1 MEFEIFNNLSK
12 TLYVW
17 KRHGEK
23 LKKGLLMTIAIE
35 LFSYRRNE
43 SATRDVTL
51 RRFSEIFI

>member
-12 TLYVW
+12 TLYVC

-23 LKKGLLMTIAIE
+23 LKQGLLMTIAIE
-35 LFSYRRNE
+35 LFSDRRNE

-51 RRFSEIFI
+51 RRFSEAFI